1 MVKKTHSH
9 TQKVIRIEL
18 KISLNPNSTNVI
30 SRTWIGLCGMP
41 SKSVSQSVS
50 VPAYCSCK
58 WVSEEIDGWWP
69 VQYTLNAEYINQ
81 NIYVNFSSEH
91 SHAWTWANVPAPDS
105 RRVCMC
111 VRIAYAGCSMNS
123 IWNLLFHRIHLRVL
137 CALDCSLL
145 PYCKRIN
152 NNIAQFRSFDFIY
165 VYIFW
170 CVCVFF
176 VVAVAA
182 SSSNCC
188 FSDEVIWIHVH
199 MYIVHGM
206 GAHTIQY
213 IDNNFI
219 CSNITNFYDPKH
231 IFQSFNHTKG
241 AHTHVK
247 SSHRPYSLI
256 RHTTFMFC

>member
-1 MVKKTHSH
+1 MSIFLRSTPMLEHGPTYRHQILGVCVCVCVLRMLSWLFN
-9 TQKVIRIEL
+9 EL
-18 KISLNPNSTNVI
+18 DMKSFVSSNSLES
-30 SRTWIGLCGMP
+30 
-41 SKSVSQSVS
+41 
-50 VPAYCSCK
+50 
-58 WVSEEIDGWWP
+58 
-69 VQYTLNAEYINQ
+69 
-81 NIYVNFSSEH
+81 F
-91 SHAWTWANVPAPDS
+91 
-105 RRVCMC
+105 VC
-111 VRIAYAGCSMNS
+111 
-123 IWNLLFHRIHLRVL
+123 VL
-137 CALDCSLL
+137 CSLL